1 MIHALGKTYGI
12 SPRESE
18 QLTEYDYFV
27 MVGSEN
33 LENER
38 QEYITKTYKK

>member
-1 MIHALGKTYGI
+1 MIHSLGKTYGI

-18 QLTEYDYFV
+18 QLTEYDYYV

-33 LENER
+33 LDNER
-38 QEYITKTYKK
+38 QAYILKNYKK